1 MLGSQNWILFFSRSR
16 FYPLR
21 SHHGCQRCS
30 GCSTNRKKGCPRGT
44 TVIPRSGTDARGFS
58 RVQKVPED
66 VRLGREDARD
76 ARPSAIG
83 MLDAPSGGCLDQRQ
97 QRESLGLFVWLL
109 TRQEATTTGCQGCSR
124 TMSDDAGEASAAAH
138 THTHTPTHT
147 QRTLTGHFFGERQRF
162 FLLSSVISLC
172 FSSLFF
178 F

>member
-1 MLGSQNWILFFSRSR
+1 MDSFFFLDRGFTRSEA
-16 FYPLR
+16 
-21 SHHGCQRCS
+21 
-30 GCSTNRKKGCPRGT
+30 T
-44 TVIPRSGTDARGFS
+44 TDAKDARDARRTAKRDVRSGADARGFS

-138 THTHTPTHT
+138 THTPTHT
-147 QRTLTGHFFGERQRF
+147 KDTHRTLFRRAPTVFFALFGDF
-162 FLLSSVISLC
+162 FV
-172 FSSLFF
+172 FF
-178 F
+178 